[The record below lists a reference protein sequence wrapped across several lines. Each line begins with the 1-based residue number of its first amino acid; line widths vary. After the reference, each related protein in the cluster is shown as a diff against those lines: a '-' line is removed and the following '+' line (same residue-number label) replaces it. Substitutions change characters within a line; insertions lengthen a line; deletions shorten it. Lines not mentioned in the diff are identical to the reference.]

1 MRSGATLRNTR
12 QSETDMAIFSL
23 IAKLGLDGSSFEG
36 GLKRATSLTDKFRSS
51 VGAQLGGALSVAA
64 IGSFASKVIE
74 TADAIGDLSE
84 QLNISTD
91 DVQRLQVLAG
101 QTGVSF
107 EAMAKSITKVSQE
120 RLKAIEEGG
129 KAREY
134 FRTLGFS
141 VTELNEK
148 SLSNIDLISRMGQA
162 HKDAGSSAQTQA
174 AMMAILGEEAFK
186 AAGAIS
192 KLSEQGPIKLINEE
206 EIENIGRLAD
216 RLDEL
221 KRQSI
226 VAAAPE
232 VAFLETYTQ
241 NLTALLSA
249 MERGGGLPDYIRDLQ
264 AAAIPALYMN
274 TVGDQKFEALP
285 LINNGRLGTVDSKVK
300 REISMFT
307 EPAAPGWVN
316 TMVGQI
322 KIQTNE
328 TRAVRVNTGRTAQAV
343 EE

>member
-1 MRSGATLRNTR
+1 
-12 QSETDMAIFSL
+12 MAIFSL

-64 IGSFASKVIE
+64 IGAFASKVIE

-107 EAMAKSITKVSQE
+107 EAMAKSITAVGQE
-120 RLKAIEEGG
+120 RLKAVEEGG
-129 KAREY
+129 KARE
-134 FRTLGFS
+134 FFKALGLD
-141 VTELNEK
+141 VAELNK
-148 SLSNIDLISRMGQA
+148 NSISNVEILRRMGEA
-162 HKDAGSSAQTQA
+162 HDNAGKSAKTQA
-174 AMMAILGEEAFK
+174 ALIGILGEKAFK

-192 KLSEQGPIKLINEE
+192 KLSEQGEIKLISKE
-206 EIENIGRLAD
+206 EIDNIGKLAD

-232 VAFLETYTQ
+232 VSFLEAYTE
-241 NLTALLSA
+241 NLTSLLNV
-249 MERGGGLPDYIRDLQ
+249 MERGGGLPDFLRDIQ

-274 TVGDQKFEALP
+274 AVGDKKFEALP
-285 LINNGRLGTVDSKVK
+285 LVNQGRLGAVDSKVK
-300 REISMFT
+300 REVSMFT

-316 TMVGQI
+316 SLVGQI

-343 EE
+343 E